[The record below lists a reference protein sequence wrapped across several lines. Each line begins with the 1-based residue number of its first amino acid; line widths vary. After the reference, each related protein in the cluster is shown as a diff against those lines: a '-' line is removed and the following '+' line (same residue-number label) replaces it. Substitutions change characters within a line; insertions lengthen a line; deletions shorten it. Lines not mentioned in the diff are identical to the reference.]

1 MRFSAL
7 VVVVVA
13 ATFPLSASAADYLVF
28 RNGEKV
34 SNEVW
39 HDFEPVP
46 GVHVPRDSFVKV
58 WVLEADRRT
67 GQIEKDHH
75 KYHDMGPMGVR
86 LYIPPVDD
94 TPPPVVPNLAGF
106 LDGVVGSGLFSD
118 EEILQILVVSKIDDK
133 QQRDKFIL
141 LFLSKAAPEK
151 QGALAALAKENNIE
165 LPGGGN

>member
-1 MRFSAL
+1 MLRRLFMLMALSAQPALAVDYLLYAPGNTEPAEVRVNSPEPKPGRDMPANYKAL
-7 VVVVVA
+7 V
-13 ATFPLSASAADYLVF
+13 
-28 RNGEKV
+28 
-34 SNEVW
+34 W
-39 HDFEPVP
+39 VP
-46 GVHVPRDSFVKV
+46 
-58 WVLEADRRT
+58 EIDRRS
-67 GQIEKDHH
+67 GQLERDYR
-75 KYHDMGPMGVR
+75 KYHDMGPMGAR

-94 TPPPVVPNLAGF
+94 TPPPVVPNLSGF
-106 LDGVVGSGLFSD
+106 LDVVVGSGLFSD